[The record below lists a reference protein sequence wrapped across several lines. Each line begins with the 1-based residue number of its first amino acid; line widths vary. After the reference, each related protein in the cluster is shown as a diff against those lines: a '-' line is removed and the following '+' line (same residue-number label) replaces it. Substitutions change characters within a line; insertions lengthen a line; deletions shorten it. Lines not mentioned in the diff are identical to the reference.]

1 MLQGSIVAL
10 ITPFKNQE
18 IDFDTLAELIDL
30 HIEQGTH
37 ALLAM
42 GTTGESPTLS
52 HQEHQDL
59 VDFVIKHANKRVPV
73 IAGTGS
79 NSTAEAISL
88 AQAAQASGADY
99 HLSIVPYYNKPSQE
113 GLYQHF
119 GAIARACN
127 LPMILYNVPG
137 RTGLNMLPETVARLY
152 RDFPS
157 IIGIKEA
164 SGNLSQALEILTLTD
179 EKFLLLSGEDALNYP
194 ILAIG
199 GRGSISVTANLVP
212 GRMARMHNAWF
223 EGKAEEARAI
233 HQWLIPVH
241 AAMFIEGNPVSVKT
255 AMHQAG
261 MIPNA
266 EFRLPLCAMSQS
278 SREKQAKV
286 LKEKQLI

>member
-10 ITPFKNQE
+10 ITPFKDGE
-18 IDFDTLAELIDL
+18 IDFDTLADLIDM

-59 VDFVIKHANKRVPV
+59 VDFVIKHTNKRVPV
-73 IAGTGS
+73 MAGTGS

-88 AQAAQASGADY
+88 AKAAQASGADY

-119 GAIARACN
+119 GAIARSCD

-137 RTGLNMLPETVARLY
+137 RTGLNMTPDTVARLY
-152 RDFPS
+152 KDFPS
-157 IIGIKEA
+157 IKGIKEA
-164 SGNLSQALEILTLTD
+164 SGNLAQSLEILNLTD
-179 EKFLLLSGEDALNYP
+179 DKFLLFCGEDALNFP
-194 ILAIG
+194 MLTIG
-199 GRGSISVTANLVP
+199 GKGSISVTANLLP
-212 GRMARMHNAWF
+212 GKLARMHNAWF
-223 EGKAEEARAI
+223 EGKADEARDI
-233 HQWLIPVH
+233 HQWLMPLH
-241 AAMFIEGNPVSVKT
+241 SAMFLEGNPVSVKT
-255 AMHQAG
+255 AMFKTG

-266 EFRLPLCAMSQS
+266 DFRLPLCTMSKAMQ
-278 SREKQAKV
+278 EKQEKI
-286 LKEKQLI
+286 LKDKKLM